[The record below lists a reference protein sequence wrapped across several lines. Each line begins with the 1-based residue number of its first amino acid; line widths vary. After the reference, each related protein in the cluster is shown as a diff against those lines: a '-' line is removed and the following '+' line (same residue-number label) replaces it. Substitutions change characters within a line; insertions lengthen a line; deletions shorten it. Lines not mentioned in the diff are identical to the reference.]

1 MFIQHNLRWLIGGC
15 LLCVFS
21 SFGQTFFISLFSIEI
36 RNAFELTHGEF
47 GWIYMLATI
56 ASATLLVFVGKV
68 VDYAPVAWVAAGV
81 CTGLAL
87 MCFSMSQV
95 TTVWGLGAT
104 LFGLRLFGQGLMT
117 HTAMTAMGRWYE
129 RERGRAISIT
139 GLGHQIGEAIMPIVV
154 VSLLGL
160 TAWVQVW
167 KNAGMVMLAFAL
179 PLIVLLMKVERLP
192 RGSTGYHESNQHQP
206 QYTRLQAAK
215 DPVFWVLCSTTLM
228 PAFIGT
234 SFFFHQ
240 LHIGSIKQWSPPLI
254 ASAFAGMAMVNIVC
268 ALVAGVLI
276 DRFSARAI
284 LPLYLLPLGAACL
297 VLFYFDAP
305 SALWCYMMLLG
316 VSSGFSSTL
325 LSALWPENYGTQHLG
340 AIRSLV
346 MAGMVFSS
354 ALGPG
359 VTGWFIDQGINYPS
373 QTWVMALSC
382 LLGSLA
388 LTVCSKVLNTR
399 AQRWP
404 ANPPLD
410 G

>member
-1 MFIQHNLRWLIGGC
+1 

-21 SFGQTFFISLFSIEI
+21 SFGQTFFIALFSVEI
-36 RNAFELTHGEF
+36 RGAFDLTHGEF
-47 GWIYMLATI
+47 GWVYMLATI
-56 ASATLLVFVGKV
+56 ASATTLVFIGKV

-81 CTGLAL
+81 CGGLAI
-87 MCFSMSQV
+87 MCFSLSQV
-95 TTVWGLGAT
+95 TTLWGLGVT

-117 HTAMTAMGRWYE
+117 HTAMTAMGRWYD
-129 RERGRAISIT
+129 RERGRAVSIT
-139 GLGHQIGEAIMPIVV
+139 GLGHQIGEAVMPIVV
-154 VSLLGL
+154 VSLLAI
-160 TAWVQVW
+160 TAWQQVW
-167 KNAGMVMLAFAL
+167 KNAGLVMLGLAL
-179 PLIVLLMKVERLP
+179 PLIVLLMKVERHP
-192 RGSTGYHESNQHQP
+192 RGNANNPNSFGHQR
-206 QYTRLQAAK
+206 QYTRMQAAK

-240 LHIGSIKQWSPPLI
+240 QHIGSIKQWSPTLI
-254 ASAFAGMAMVNIVC
+254 ASAFASMALVNIVC
-268 ALVAGVLI
+268 ALAAGLLI

-297 VLFYFDAP
+297 VLSYFSAP
-305 SALWCYMMLLG
+305 AALWCYMMLLG

-359 VTGWFIDQGINYPS
+359 ITGWFIDQGIDYPS

-382 LLGSLA
+382 LLGSMA
-388 LTVCSKVLNTR
+388 LTVCSKVLSAR
-399 AQRWP
+399 AQQWT
-404 ANPPLD
+404 ATVKLST
-410 G
+410 